1 MTLLDE
7 HPLPWEVA
15 YSQKSSNWDEKS
27 SPYIVDANGK
37 IVVEYFF
44 QHVCHPGMYDELA
57 DLTAQFIVNLVNA
70 QAKYNL

>member
-27 SPYIVDANGK
+27 LPYIVDANGK
-37 IVVEYFF
+37 IVVEHFF

>member
-15 YSQKSSNWDEKS
+15 YSQKSSIWDEKS

-37 IVVEYFF
+37 IVVEHFF
-44 QHVCHPGMYDELA
+44 NTSTTQECM
-57 DLTAQFIVNLVNA
+57 TNSRI
-70 QAKYNL
+70 